1 MIRKTK
7 EFGEDSRSVI
17 YVEWKNGGAH
27 VFNAIRKNNE
37 TRFVDSQIGKEVD
50 INKVLSRIKPSKTQI
65 SRIDNLSPT
74 SLIIKCVRNSGTDR
88 KKRGKRNG
96 KKRK

>member
-7 EFGEDSRSVI
+7 EFGKDSRSVI
-17 YVEWKNGGAH
+17 YVEWKDGGAH
-27 VFNAIRKNNE
+27 VFNAVRRNNK
-37 TRFVDSQIGKEVD
+37 TKFIDSQIGKEID
-50 INKVLSRIKPSKTQI
+50 INKILSRIKPSKTQI